1 MKLTSYSHT
10 AGRQRTRH
18 LLGGRLSLGLSV
30 AVLGCGLLLGL
41 AIQDAQAAS
50 EYERIREKAEELA
63 IAVNKA
69 NMEPLAEGK
78 NSSLESTYGGFGYLL
93 TPSKLTKLGELVNE
107 ATDPAEKALR
117 QETADMIRYH
127 AIRAQVAPVIDNCIN
142 SMRDNTTVV
151 EGNTVRLRGLAHQI
165 GLEEDRD
172 ARRGAWLATSQL
184 YTAINVYR
192 RSLLMDLNERSTELG
207 YEGYHAFLQE
217 VQGWDLGLMKSA
229 AETVLAGTTDQYT
242 ELLSSW
248 ADRELQLEVRK
259 LRSYDAM
266 RLFFFPSL
274 GEKVGKFKPVELAED
289 ALEQMGIQLKKQRLL
304 KIESKKKDGRI
315 PQASAFPVQVGKCEV
330 TMIPSEQVSDL
341 QDLLGAIGEAQFHY
355 QISNDVRFEDAY
367 FGTNVYPA
375 AYGALLQLLV
385 EEQAWIEENVKLKGA
400 TAEEVA
406 EAFRLRRLYQLRE
419 TAGHYLFQLQLQE
432 NPRIDAEVYNT
443 VMEGALGWKH
453 TRNDADAYLMS
464 NDDYASG
471 GRLLGYA
478 IAVQIRA
485 QLRAE
490 NGEKWWKSKSVGEKL
505 AQGAS
510 GGFGLGLDEFLGVFG
525 IASLDP
531 SVLVAER

>member
-1 MKLTSYSHT
+1 MKRTSNSHT
-10 AGRQRTRH
+10 AGDHRIRH

-30 AVLGCGLLLGL
+30 VLVSASLLSGL

-69 NMEPLAEGK
+69 KMEPLAEGK
-78 NSSLESTYGGFGYLL
+78 DSSLENTYSGFGYLL
-93 TPSKLTKLGELVNE
+93 TPSKLEKLGELIEE
-107 ATDPAEKALR
+107 ATDPVEKTQR
-117 QETADMIRYH
+117 QETADLIRYH

-151 EGNTVRLRGLAHQI
+151 EGNTVRLRGLGHQI

-192 RSLLMDLNERSTELG
+192 RSLLMDLNDRSTELG
-207 YEGYHAFLQE
+207 YEGYHAFLCE
-217 VQGWDLGLMKSA
+217 VQGWDLDLMKSA
-229 AETVLAGTTDQYT
+229 AETVLVGTQDQYT
-242 ELLSSW
+242 ELLTNW
-248 ADRELQLEVRK
+248 ANRELQLEVRK

-274 GEKVGKFKPVELAED
+274 GQQVDKLKPEKLAID
-289 ALEQMGIQLKKQRLL
+289 ALAQMGIQLKKQRLL
-304 KIESKKKDGRI
+304 KIESKKKTGRT
-315 PQASAFPVQVGKCEV
+315 PQASAFPVQIGKCEV
-330 TMIPSEQVSDL
+330 TMIPSEQISDL
-341 QDLLGAIGEAQFHY
+341 QDMLGAIGEAEFHY
-355 QISNDVRFEDAY
+355 QISKDVRFEDAY

-375 AYGALLQLLV
+375 AYAALLQLLV
-385 EEQAWIEENVKLKGA
+385 EEPAWIEENVKLKGA
-400 TAEEVA
+400 SAEEVT
-406 EAFRLRRLYQLRE
+406 EAFRLRRLWRLRE
-419 TAGHYLFQLQLQE
+419 TAGHYLFQLLLHE
-432 NPRIDAEVYNT
+432 NPRIDADAYNG
-443 VMEGALGWKH
+443 VMQGALVWKH

-478 IAVQIRA
+478 IAVQIRD
-485 QLRAE
+485 QLRTE
-490 NGEKWWKSKSVGEKL
+490 NGEKWWDNKSIGEKL

-510 GGFGLGLDEFLGVFG
+510 GGYGLKLEEFLGVFG